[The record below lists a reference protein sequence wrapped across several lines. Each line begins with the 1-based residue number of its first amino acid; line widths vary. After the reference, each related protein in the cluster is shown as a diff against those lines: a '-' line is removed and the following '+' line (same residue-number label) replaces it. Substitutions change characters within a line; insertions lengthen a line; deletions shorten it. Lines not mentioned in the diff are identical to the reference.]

1 MVSASSNLK
10 TMINGF
16 LVYVKQRARKMK
28 NKRTEDI
35 LSGQSVRQC
44 DIQTFHSVDDESSRS
59 AEVSSQELN
68 TVISVL
74 ANGCYGTSTFQNN
87 AVDLSVHGDAFH
99 QVERLTYDSDVF
111 GLVCHISTDWV
122 ENILNRMR
130 LNTSL
135 TTNVVPRRQHLR
147 LGGGTQ

>member
-59 AEVSSQELN
+59 AEVISQELSLALLRMVV
-68 TVISVL
+68 TVRLRSRTTPWISPH
-74 ANGCYGTSTFQNN
+74 TERHSTK
-87 AVDLSVHGDAFH
+87 
-99 QVERLTYDSDVF
+99 
-111 GLVCHISTDWV
+111 
-122 ENILNRMR
+122 
-130 LNTSL
+130 
-135 TTNVVPRRQHLR
+135 
-147 LGGGTQ
+147 